1 MPKRKLGTLTKADII
16 LTLTNHLGFTKKKA
30 TDTTETLLELIKK
43 TLESLNSGVK
53 NAANLTQYSFH
64 ISPE

>member
-1 MPKRKLGTLTKADII
+1 MPKKKFGTLTKADII
-16 LTLTNHLGFTKKKA
+16 STLTNHLGFTKKKA

-43 TLESLNSGVK
+43 TQNLNSGVK
-53 NAANLTQYSFH
+53 NAANFTPYPLY

>member
-1 MPKRKLGTLTKADII
+1 MPKKKLGTLTKADII

-43 TLESLNSGVK
+43 TQNLNSGVK
-53 NAANLTQYSFH
+53 NAANLTQHPLH

>member
-1 MPKRKLGTLTKADII
+1 MPKKKLGTLTKADII
-16 LTLTNHLGFTKKKA
+16 LTLTNHHGFTKKKA

-43 TLESLNSGVK
+43 TQNLNSGVK
-53 NAANLTQYSFH
+53 NTANLTQYPLH